1 MAKYR
6 LKPTLSGCML
16 ATAVVILVA
25 VGPLLPASLRSLLID
40 IMIFSIYA
48 MAFDILFGYSNQF
61 SYGQATFFGLGAY
74 GILLPVL
81 HAGVNL
87 WTGIL
92 IALVLCVIF
101 GLGLGFLSVRLGGA
115 YFVIITIIFNMVFY
129 LLALSWTW
137 LTGGDDGLTFTVPP
151 ATIGPL
157 SFSLYNPV
165 VNYYF
170 ALVFFVASYVVL
182 RRLVASPIGKILIA
196 IRENEERAS
205 LVGYNV
211 FRYKLLAFVISALYT
226 GLAGALYAIRTRYA
240 SADYF
245 SIILS
250 GEAIVW
256 AIIGGSGTLI
266 GPTIGVAIIN
276 PIIYYVGVF
285 WRHYLI
291 IIGLLLILVLRFST
305 KGIVGVVKSRLA
317 GRRAR

>member
-1 MAKYR
+1 
-6 LKPTLSGCML
+6 
-16 ATAVVILVA
+16 
-25 VGPLLPASLRSLLID
+25 
-40 IMIFSIYA
+40 
-48 MAFDILFGYSNQF
+48 
-61 SYGQATFFGLGAY
+61 
-74 GILLPVL
+74 
-81 HAGVNL
+81 
-87 WTGIL
+87 
-92 IALVLCVIF
+92 
-101 GLGLGFLSVRLGGA
+101 
-115 YFVIITIIFNMVFY
+115 
-129 LLALSWTW
+129 
-137 LTGGDDGLTFTVPP
+137 
-151 ATIGPL
+151 
-157 SFSLYNPV
+157 

-182 RRLVASPIGKILIA
+182 RRFVASPIGKILIA

-211 FRYKLLAFVISALYT
+211 FRYKLLAFVISALFT

-266 GPTIGVAIIN
+266 GPIIGVAIIN